1 MDSNTGVALDET
13 IGRCSVVHR
22 LSITVEGC
30 VMGDKQDLEL
40 NSTSFGNESILN
52 PDTGLPTPPYSPY
65 NSPLVSKQCRTL
77 HHSEPIL
84 DREVSVFSS
93 TCATPVPQRDGFK
106 SELDQAQSLPP
117 DEIEI
122 LCGDEAEGASRLP
135 ERSGVTE
142 TVGRMDNRR
151 LEHRR
156 TLSDR
161 LVTPLLA
168 GESEVRLRRSEMKL
182 CGPDNNMEEKDKKR
196 NSLFSPRKSKKSTN
210 AAAEAQ
216 QEPGKHKS
224 LWKTVVSVCK
234 KDKKRKEAAMVA
246 ETLPAATNT
255 ESKRKESGII
265 RTSGEMD
272 RWIYKY
278 TVPYEHDFKGLS
290 TLQTCV
296 SGKIQVSLK
305 IQICPAMLF

>member
-1 MDSNTGVALDET
+1 MDSDAGEET
-13 IGRCSVVHR
+13 IGRCSVIHR

-30 VMGDKQDLEL
+30 VMGDKQDLDL

-52 PDTGLPTPPYSPY
+52 PDTGLPTPPYSPS
-65 NSPLVSKQCRTL
+65 NSPLVSKQCRAL

-84 DREVSVFSS
+84 DREVMVFSS

-106 SELDQAQSLPP
+106 PELDQARSLPP

-142 TVGRMDNRR
+142 TVGQTDNCR

-156 TLSDR
+156 TLPDR
-161 LVTPLLA
+161 LVAPLLA
-168 GESEVRLRRSEMKL
+168 GGPEVRLRMSEMKL
-182 CGPDNNMEEKDKKR
+182 WGADNGMEEKEKKR
-196 NSLFSPRKSKKSTN
+196 NSLFSPRKNKKSMNT
-210 AAAEAQ
+210 AAEAQ
-216 QEPGKHKS
+216 REPGKHKS
-224 LWKTVVSVCK
+224 LWKTVFSVYK
-234 KDKKRKEAAMVA
+234 KDKKKKEASMMA

-255 ESKRKESGII
+255 ENKRKVSGIN

-272 RWIYKY
+272 
-278 TVPYEHDFKGLS
+278 
-290 TLQTCV
+290 
-296 SGKIQVSLK
+296 
-305 IQICPAMLF
+305 